1 MRARRS
7 RGATDNLR
15 QLETSMFVPSSSFP
29 SPLSAFFAAFPLKFV
44 CKRLCGLH
52 CRPQAKAEKRILFIY
67 SSVIW
72 GRQAC
77 CTGKRHSGVFCI
89 QHSVHRAYRGA
100 CPWQSQH
107 SDQGHLA
114 EARMLL
120 VWPLLSPG
128 QGILVQRAGA
138 GHLVPSTS
146 PKFIS
151 SFKNILYLSQQQ
163 LYFFSLK
170 YWVNL
175 ENIIVTIYKKKKT
188 LA

>member
-1 MRARRS
+1 MGCFAIFMSPNENKKVTGRLIISISWNRPCLCPLAVS
-7 RGATDNLR
+7 L
-15 QLETSMFVPSSSFP
+15 

-77 CTGKRHSGVFCI
+77 CTGKRHSEVFCI
-89 QHSVHRAYRGA
+89 QHSVHRAYLRA

-107 SDQGHLA
+107 SDQSHLA
-114 EARMLL
+114 EARMLRL
-120 VWPLLSPG
+120 WPLLSPG
-128 QGILVQRAGA
+128 QGILVQRAGS
-138 GHLVPSTS
+138 GHPVPSTS

-151 SFKNILYLSQQQ
+151 SFKNIL
-163 LYFFSLK
+163 
-170 YWVNL
+170 
-175 ENIIVTIYKKKKT
+175 
-188 LA
+188 